1 MEKAIKKK
9 TVIFSIGITILFLM
23 VSLTSVVGF
32 QAVNTSLKNSS
43 SPLFHLRLEKITNQG
58 NTPALTPMYIGKD
71 KTIQIPLPT
80 REVLTEEILNQLS
93 TEEIREKVRFI
104 NSDLVEKWG
113 RILTIAR
120 NNLAEINSIIRQDYM
135 EFQTLVTEYYAMSTQ
150 DAQERFLEQICELSL
165 SEPNVENINQLSYET
180 RGNITSGLLCNIT
193 SGQFCQITT
202 QPICKITTQPI
213 CSITK
218 GFMCWTIIGPICLT
232 AGIKCHPPTSRPTL
246 CSIFAAAGKILKTI
260 IIVLLLATVVFVPL
274 VILSLVLI
282 TVFNPE
288 RCDQI
293 HERITTW
300 FNCTTPERQ

>member
-9 TVIFSIGITILFLM
+9 TVIFSIGATILFLM
-23 VSLTSVVGF
+23 VSLTSVLGF
-32 QAVNTSLKNSS
+32 QAVNTSLKSS
-43 SPLFHLRLEKITNQG
+43 DSPLFHLRLEKITNQE
-58 NTPALTPMYIGKD
+58 NIDALSPMYFGKD

-93 TEEIREKVRFI
+93 TEEIKEKVRFI
-104 NSDLVEKWG
+104 NSNLVEKWES
-113 RILTIAR
+113 ILTIAR
-120 NNLAEINSIIRQDYM
+120 NNLAEINSIIRQDYT
-135 EFQTLVTEYYAMSTQ
+135 EFQTLVTEYYAMSNQ
-150 DAQERFLEQICELSL
+150 DAQEQFLERICELNL
-165 SEPNVENINQLSYET
+165 SEPNEVNTNQLSYKT
-180 RGNITSGLLCNIT
+180 RGNITSGPLCNIT
-193 SGQFCQITT
+193 SGQFCQITS

-218 GFMCWTIIGPICLT
+218 AFICWTIIGPICPT
-232 AGIKCHPPTSRPTL
+232 TGIKCHPPTSRPTL

-260 IIVLLLATVVFVPL
+260 IIVLLLATVIFVPL
-274 VILSLVLI
+274 VVISLVLV

>member
-1 MEKAIKKK
+1 MEKTIKKK
-9 TVIFSIGITILFLM
+9 TIIFSIGSTILFLM

-32 QAVNTSLKNSS
+32 QAMNTSPKNSN
-43 SPLFHLRLEKITNQG
+43 SPLFHLRLDKITNQE
-58 NTPALTPMYIGKD
+58 NALALSSIYIGKD
-71 KTIQIPLPT
+71 KPIQIPLPT

-93 TEEIREKVRFI
+93 TEEIREKIRFI
-104 NSDLVEKWG
+104 NKTLAEKWES
-113 RILTIAR
+113 ILTIAR
-120 NNLAEINSIIRQDYM
+120 NNLAEINSIIRQDYV
-135 EFQTLVTEYYAMSTQ
+135 EFQTLVTDYYTMPTQ
-150 DAQERFLEQICELSL
+150 DAQKQFLKRITELNL
-165 SEPNVENINQLSYET
+165 SETNEVNTNQVSYET

-193 SGQFCQITT
+193 SGQFCQITS

-218 GFMCWTIIGPICLT
+218 GFICWTIIGPICPT
-232 AGIKCHPPTSRPTL
+232 TGIKCHPPTSRPTL

-260 IIVLLLATVVFVPL
+260 IIVLLLATVIFVPL
-274 VILSLVLI
+274 VVISLVLV

-300 FNCTTPERQ
+300 FNCTTP